1 MISEKRPSLF
11 RVIQIDYWAFIAAV
25 FTVLFWVFYLYDTFI
40 RKNVTINLLYWLV
53 AITIISLAVI
63 LWRYGSML
71 SIYGSGLE
79 AKAVVS
85 GAGFFRDRGY
95 ISFIYTYQGQKYQ
108 SRVSV
113 MRTKRTARFQV
124 GDEIDVLVDRE
135 NPKRAVIRD
144 LYV

>member
-1 MISEKRPSLF
+1 MLSEKRPSIL

-40 RKNVTINLLYWLV
+40 RKNEAANYLYWLIGV
-53 AITIISLAVI
+53 TFVCLAVI
-63 LWRYGSML
+63 LWRYASIL
-71 SIYGSGLE
+71 SIYGAGLE

-124 GDEIDVLVDRE
+124 GDEIDVLVDRD
-135 NPKRAVIRD
+135 NPKRAVIRN